1 MLTVEIREP
10 GETAYKVFASISLYD
25 DGRVE
30 MWDPTGFA
38 KQIMED
44 PIPWRFEDGKVRRLY
59 FQDNPGIWL
68 RHLGFMLRSG
78 PSVPVIVRDD
88 EADELTR
95 EDVAKRLGVTVGTW
109 SGYVSRNQAPKP
121 TRKIGQT
128 PVWSTKVI
136 DEWQASRR
144 GQGRKRLPQPVLA
157 DEVADLQKEYRSMVE
172 GMK

>member
-1 MLTVEIREP
+1 MLTVEIQEP
-10 GETAYKVFASISLYD
+10 GEAAYKVFASISLHD

-30 MWDPTGFA
+30 VWDPTGFA

-44 PIPWRFEDGKVRRLY
+44 PIPWRSEDGKVRRLY

-78 PSVPVIVRDD
+78 VSVPVIVRDD

-95 EDVAKRLGVTVGTW
+95 EDVAKRLGVAVSTW
-109 SGYVSRNQAPKP
+109 AGYVSRNQAPQP
-121 TRKIGQT
+121 TRRVGQT
-128 PVWSTKVI
+128 PVWSTKVV

-144 GQGRKRLPQPVLA
+144 GPGRRRVPQPA
-157 DEVADLQKEYRSMVE
+157 
-172 GMK
+172 